1 MYEAKGMVSIVD
13 AAYLRRYLRIDDTS
27 EDLFLEELG
36 CSATE
41 KQMPPECLWTPDRS
55 VNSSVLE
62 HRLKRHII
70 ARGEDDS
77 DAVCS
82 DKADVPAALR
92 VWVGACVAFA
102 YANRESDSEK
112 SFKST
117 PFFER
122 MIDPWRAYK

>member
-41 KQMPPECLWTPDRS
+41 
-55 VNSSVLE
+55 NLE

-70 ARGEDDS
+70 ARSEDDS

-82 DKADVPAALR
+82 DIEDVPAALR
-92 VWVGACVAFA
+92 VWVASVAFA

-112 SFKST
+112 TFKST

>member
-36 CSATE
+36 RSATE
-41 KQMPPECLWTPDRS
+41 
-55 VNSSVLE
+55 NLE

-70 ARGEDDS
+70 ARSEDDS

-82 DKADVPAALR
+82 DIEEVPAALR
-92 VWVGACVAFA
+92 VWVGASVAFA

-112 SFKST
+112 TFKST